1 MSALSD
7 LVQMLKQDKK
17 TGSDYTGTVTR
28 VEGDTVYV
36 RITGSDIMDT
46 PVKMS
51 IDAKA
56 GDTVR
61 VRVANGKAWLTGND
75 TAPPTNDTKKI
86 QKIQNDLYE
95 PGGKVSSITKIVEKV
110 GQLAANTNQYF
121 WRTDKGTDTGIHI
134 TEVPRD
140 TFLKDPENGGGNL
153 LARSNGIAV
162 RNGLTE
168 LAQFRG
174 DGIDFYD
181 QYGANVVDIDTNCA
195 SFSSR
200 FTYSEQNN
208 NVQSNVPWVLNVREK
223 SPYFADFTS
232 TWYLLHVEIN
242 GVVSEF
248 VHPWTADFTET
259 VTSSGKTTTIDY
271 SYADGTITFT
281 YVGNTNPIWI
291 YAYPQWSSSIVSSA
305 FTFGTRSG
313 TKGAFSGTIG
323 VGLKAEYETQIV
335 FGRYNSNNSANML
348 EVGGGEADG
357 ARINLLELKKTS
369 GNLKI
374 KGSLTQGSDRRLKTH
389 KSYLDDDAIQ
399 FIRKLKPAYYIK
411 DGEDH
416 VGFYAQD
423 VAEADPWHSMTGE
436 SDGYMTLCYTEIIAP
451 LVKYC
456 QSLEKRIAE
465 LEGK

>member
-121 WRTDKGTDTGIHI
+121 WRTNKGTDTGIHI

-140 TFLKDPENGGGNL
+140 TFLKDPENGGSNL

-162 RNGLTE
+162 RDGLTE
-168 LAQFRG
+168 LSQFTG
-174 DGIDFYD
+174 SGVTIGKSDGFKAKVNPDAITLEDSNGVTGFRISLAGNSASRVITNTYNGLEFFGFPTSFTAPIADTSITFRIAMTYNSTSYSGNVTLNSSQLPVSSWWNLTFTGTNYYVRITRTGTDTFEAELKQAPGYD
-181 QYGANVVDIDTNCA
+181 ATASLQVSYTITRDVSKINFTGSNNVLASTAGLYMTANQSLT
-195 SFSSR
+195 FSENV
-200 FTYSEQNN
+200 SEQLNGIVLVWSAYMN
-208 NVQSNVPWVLNVREK
+208 GAVQ
-223 SPYFADFTS
+223 DFD
-232 TWYLLHVEIN
+232 WFYQFIPKDHVNSAN
-242 GVVSEF
+242 G
-248 VHPWTADFTET
+248 TG
-259 VTSSGKTTTIDY
+259 VTTGLMTNS
-271 SYADGTITFT
+271 DGSK
-281 YVGNTNPIWI
+281 V
-291 YAYPQWSSSIVSSA
+291 
-305 FTFGTRSG
+305 G
-313 TKGAFSGTIG
+313 TKYVYVYDDKVLGNA
-323 VGLKAEYETQIV
+323 
-335 FGRYNSNNSANML
+335 NNSASN
-348 EVGGGEADG
+348 VQ
-357 ARINLLELKKTS
+357 KS
-369 GNLKI
+369 GI
-374 KGSLTQGSDRRLKTH
+374 
-389 KSYLDDDAIQ
+389 
-399 FIRKLKPAYYIK
+399 
-411 DGEDH
+411 
-416 VGFYAQD
+416 
-423 VAEADPWHSMTGE
+423 
-436 SDGYMTLCYTEIIAP
+436 TLYSNYWVLRCV
-451 LVKYC
+451 LGV
-456 QSLEKRIAE
+456 
-465 LEGK
+465 

>member
-140 TFLKDPENGGGNL
+140 TFLKDPENGGSNL

-162 RNGLTE
+162 RDGLTE
-168 LAQFRG
+168 LSQFTG
-174 DGIDFYD
+174 SGVTIGKSDGFKAKVNPDAITLED
-181 QYGANVVDIDTNCA
+181 
-195 SFSSR
+195 S
-200 FTYSEQNN
+200 
-208 NVQSNVPWVLNVREK
+208 
-223 SPYFADFTS
+223 
-232 TWYLLHVEIN
+232 N
-242 GVVSEF
+242 GVSGFRISLAGNSASRVITNTYTGISMLSFFTTFTAPIEDVS
-248 VHPWTADFTET
+248 
-259 VTSSGKTTTIDY
+259 
-271 SYADGTITFT
+271 ITFRISMRYNST
-281 YVGNTNPIWI
+281 SYSGNVTL
-291 YAYPQWSSSIVSSA
+291 SSSQFPVSSWWNL
-305 FTFGTRSG
+305 
-313 TKGAFSGTIG
+313 AFSGTNYYVKITRTGTDTFQANMGSAPGYDAEATLQVSYTITQEVSKINFTGGNNILASSAGIYLDASQSLTLSENVSEQLNGIVIAWSAYTDGLVRDYDWNYQFIPKDHVVRSNGQG
-323 VGLKAEYETQIV
+323 VDSGLMTSSWGSYLGIKYVYVYDDKITGNA
-335 FGRYNSNNSANML
+335 SNSASN
-348 EVGGGEADG
+348 VSA
-357 ARINLLELKKTS
+357 S
-369 GNLKI
+369 G
-374 KGSLTQGSDRRLKTH
+374 LTLNNNYWVLRYVLG
-389 KSYLDDDAIQ
+389 
-399 FIRKLKPAYYIK
+399 
-411 DGEDH
+411 
-416 VGFYAQD
+416 V
-423 VAEADPWHSMTGE
+423 
-436 SDGYMTLCYTEIIAP
+436 
-451 LVKYC
+451 
-456 QSLEKRIAE
+456 
-465 LEGK
+465 